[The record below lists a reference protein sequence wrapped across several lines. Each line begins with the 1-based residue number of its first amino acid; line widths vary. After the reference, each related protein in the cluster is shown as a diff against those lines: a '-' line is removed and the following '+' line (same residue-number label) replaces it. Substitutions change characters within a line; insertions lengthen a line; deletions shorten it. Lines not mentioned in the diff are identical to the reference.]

1 MNSVSD
7 IVERHEIWRSQC
19 INLISSE
26 NILSNEA
33 RRMLASDMATRYTLP
48 INDVV
53 HGSFVENA
61 YRGTA
66 GLDQIEALANGLASR
81 IFSVK
86 HVTFAPLSGHI
97 AAMGACLSLCEK
109 GDMLM
114 ALASENGGYD
124 GYNADYLPDMLGLR
138 YETIPFDPDIW
149 NIDVEAAV
157 EKIIRERPKLVVLG
171 ASFFPFSHPVRELS
185 KACKEAGTY
194 LAYDGCHVLG
204 LIGGG
209 EFQDPL
215 AEGADLLIGNTH
227 KSFFGPQ
234 GGCLMTN
241 DDIIF
246 SKIKKNLTWR
256 TVDNIHW
263 NRIAATSQA
272 LMEFDIVGRQYA
284 SQIVKNSKALAGFL
298 EDIGIIP
305 QFKELGYTSSHQVM
319 LDPEDLKDEW
329 NMDFNTM
336 AIKLEKVNIITDAVG
351 RLGTN
356 EVTRLGMKED
366 EMKIIAEFIKKG
378 LNDEKI
384 VNNVELF
391 RKKYV
396 IQHY

>member
-1 MNSVSD
+1 MNPVSD
-7 IVERHEIWRSQC
+7 IVERHEIWRSRC

-48 INDVV
+48 VNDEV

-61 YRGTA
+61 YRGTS

-81 IFSVK
+81 IFNVK

-97 AAMGACLSLCEK
+97 AAMCACLSLCEK
-109 GDMLM
+109 GDMIM
-114 ALASENGGYD
+114 ALASKDGGYD
-124 GYNADYLPDMLGLR
+124 GYNSDYLPDMLGLK
-138 YETIPFDPDIW
+138 YGSIPFDPDVW
-149 NIDVEAAV
+149 NMDVEATV
-157 EKIIRERPKLVVLG
+157 EMILRKKPKLVVLG
-171 ASFFPFSHPVRELS
+171 ASFFPFPHPVEELS
-185 KACKEAGTY
+185 AVCKEVGAY

-215 AEGADLLIGNTH
+215 AEGADVLIGNTH

-241 DDIIF
+241 DDDVF
-246 SKIKKNLTWR
+246 SNIKKNLTWR

-272 LMEFDIVGRQYA
+272 LVEFDIVGKKYA
-284 SQIVKNSKALAGFL
+284 NQIVKNSKALARFL
-298 EDIGIIP
+298 DERGIIP
-305 QFKELGYTSSHQVM
+305 LFRKLGYTASHQVM
-319 LDPEDLKDEW
+319 LDQKALEDNW
-329 NMDFNTM
+329 GMDFNTM
-336 AIKLEKVNIITDAVG
+336 AIKLEKANIITDAVG

-356 EVTRLGMKED
+356 EVTRLGMKEG
-366 EMKIIAEFIKKG
+366 EMKIIAEFIEKA

-384 VNNVELF
+384 VNNVEEF